1 MFASF
6 VAKVPLFFKSPTIP
20 QARHRLQI
28 FQRQNILDKILI
40 YEIHNYLSRKFP
52 PSPRKIAPKF
62 FFYFKNFK
70 ILAIFRQKRWRL
82 SKQNK
87 LTLTTLP
94 KEP

>member
-6 VAKVPLFFKSPTIP
+6 VAKVPLFFKSPTIS
-20 QARHRLQI
+20 QARQGLQI

-62 FFYFKNFK
+62 WFDLKKFK

-82 SKQNK
+82 SKQS
-87 LTLTTLP
+87 
-94 KEP
+94 